1 MEPTPPSPD
10 DFEALRRLLAL
21 KRHEKPP
28 PGYFEDF
35 SARVM
40 ARIEAEEHMRARSWI
55 DQLRDL
61 FQAGRAF
68 SQANLIAASGFV
80 FVGAGLFL
88 VLNPRNPSRPTA
100 DAQRVVVEQPFAAG
114 IPTRATWEPFV
125 ALHLAPASQDPETN
139 EVPKD
144 LFTLPRLGQFQ
155 GARVDSPSLLMRP
168 WIYSSSN
175 SSIGTSPRR

>member
-1 MEPTPPSPD
+1 MDPTPPSPD

-28 PGYFEDF
+28 PGYFQDF

-40 ARIEAEEHMRARSWI
+40 ARIEAEERMRARSWI

-61 FQAGRAF
+61 FQAGRIF
-68 SQANLIAASGFV
+68 SHANLVAASGFV

-88 VLNPRNPSRPTA
+88 VLNPHNSA
-100 DAQRVVVEQPFAAG
+100 KQGAGSRVVVIEQPYAAG
-114 IPTRATWEPFV
+114 IPTQAAWEPFD
-125 ALHLAPASQDPETN
+125 ALHLAPAQDSDTN
-139 EVPKD
+139 EVPRD
-144 LFTLPRLGQFQ
+144 LFTLPRLGRFQ
-155 GARVDSPSLLMRP
+155 GARVDSPTLLMDP

-175 SSIGTSPRR
+175 SPARSSPRR

>member
-1 MEPTPPSPD
+1 MDPTPPSPD
-10 DFEALRRLLAL
+10 DFQALRRLLAL

-40 ARIEAEEHMRARSWI
+40 ARIEAEEQVRARSWL

-61 FQAGRAF
+61 FQAGRLF
-68 SQANLIAASGFV
+68 SNANLIAASGFV

-88 VLNPRNPSRPTA
+88 VLNPRTPPKPSA
-100 DAQRVVVEQPFAAG
+100 GNRVVIIEQPYAAG
-114 IPTRATWEPFV
+114 IPTKAAWEPFD
-125 ALHLAPASQDPETN
+125 ALRLAPAQDSDTN

-144 LFTLPRLGQFQ
+144 LFTLPRLGQIQ
-155 GARVDSPSLLMRP
+155 GARADSPTLLMRP

-175 SSIGTSPRR
+175 SAARSSPRH